1 MTLSKPTPTSA
12 STVVRTPKQRR
23 LDALYRAEQQRL
35 ATVRAALPP
44 EDRALLHVVHAQ
56 QTLEH
61 RRNGHAQAVIHCPI
75 GTRLLQTECHNN
87 TQRAWYFLTDAET
100 GEVWCVFILAST
112 HYLNRSLGGS
122 VGGGGDGGDGATAV
136 YPMRLLADTVVRHRH
151 NQPAD
156 VALAQRVQVHLHA
169 RRPLKVFR
177 RCDDNE
183 MEAIGYGRAA
193 GADGAF
199 VHTTVYPSVAAL
211 VQAYPMLA
219 KPKNARRAGHA
230 VGHPQVRFNLVVR
243 GTPWPTPNDEA
254 TDQTTPVTTV
264 SCASEDATPPP
275 RTLPTDDWPTLL
287 AVMGA
292 AK

>member
-12 STVVRTPKQRR
+12 PTVARTPKQRR
-23 LDALYRAEQQRL
+23 LDALYQAEQQRL
-35 ATVRAALPP
+35 ATVRAALAP

-56 QTLEH
+56 RTLEH

-87 TQRAWYFLTDAET
+87 TQRAWYFLTDTET

-112 HYLNRSLGGS
+112 HYLNRSHGES
-122 VGGGGDGGDGATAV
+122 VGDS
-136 YPMRLLADTVVRHRH
+136 MRLLADTVVRHAH

-156 VALAQRVQVHLHA
+156 VALAQQVQAHLQA

-193 GADGAF
+193 GAGGAF
-199 VHTTVYPSVAAL
+199 VHTTAYPSVAAL

-219 KPKNARRAGHA
+219 KPKNARRAGNA
-230 VGHPQVRFNLVVR
+230 VGHPQVRFDLVVR
-243 GTPWPTPNDEA
+243 STPWLAPDDEA
-254 TDQTTPVTTV
+254 TDHAAPAPTV
-264 SCASEDATPPP
+264 SHASDDTPPP
-275 RTLPTDDWPTLL
+275 PCTLSTDDWPTLL

>member
-1 MTLSKPTPTSA
+1 MTLSKPKPAPTVA
-12 STVVRTPKQRR
+12 RTPKQRR

-35 ATVRAALPP
+35 ATVCAALAP

-56 QTLEH
+56 RTLEH

-87 TQRAWYFLTDAET
+87 TQRAWYFLIDTET

-112 HYLNRSLGGS
+112 HYLNRSHCGS
-122 VGGGGDGGDGATAV
+122 VGGVD
-136 YPMRLLADTVVRHRH
+136 PMHLLADTVVRHAH

-156 VALAQRVQVHLHA
+156 VALAQRVQAHLQA

-183 MEAIGYGRAA
+183 MEAIGYGRPA
-193 GADGAF
+193 GAGGAF
-199 VHTTVYPSVAAL
+199 VHTTAYPSVAAL

-219 KPKNARRAGHA
+219 KPKNARRAGNA
-230 VGHPQVRFNLVVR
+230 VGHPQVRFDLVVR
-243 GTPWPTPNDEA
+243 GTPWPAPDDEA
-254 TDQTTPVTTV
+254 TDHAAPAPTV
-264 SCASEDATPPP
+264 SHASDDASPSP
-275 RTLPTDDWPTLL
+275 RTQATDDWPTLL

>member
-12 STVVRTPKQRR
+12 PTVARTSKQRR
-23 LDALYRAEQQRL
+23 LDALYQAEQQRL
-35 ATVRAALPP
+35 ATVRAALAP

-56 QTLEH
+56 RTLEH

-87 TQRAWYFLTDAET
+87 TQRAWYFVTDTET

-112 HYLNRSLGGS
+112 HYLNRSLGGG
-122 VGGGGDGGDGATAV
+122 VGGGGDGSIAAAA
-136 YPMRLLADTVVRHRH
+136 PMRLLADTVVRHAY

-156 VALAQRVQVHLHA
+156 VALAQRVQAHLQA

-193 GADGAF
+193 GAGGAF
-199 VHTTVYPSVAAL
+199 VHTTAYPSVAAL

-219 KPKNARRAGHA
+219 KPKNARRAGNA
-230 VGHPQVRFNLVVR
+230 VGHPQVRFDLVVR
-243 GTPWPTPNDEA
+243 STPWPPPDDEA
-254 TDQTTPVTTV
+254 TDHAAPVPTV
-264 SCASEDATPPP
+264 SHASDDTPP
-275 RTLPTDDWPTLL
+275 RTLHTDDWSTLL

>member
-12 STVVRTPKQRR
+12 PTVARTPRQRR
-23 LDALYRAEQQRL
+23 LDALYQAEQQRL
-35 ATVRAALPP
+35 ATVRAALAP

-56 QTLEH
+56 RTLEH

-87 TQRAWYFLTDAET
+87 TQRAWYFLKDAET

-112 HYLNRSLGGS
+112 HYLNRSHGGS
-122 VGGGGDGGDGATAV
+122 VGG
-136 YPMRLLADTVVRHRH
+136 PMRLLADTVVRHAH

-156 VALAQRVQVHLHA
+156 VALAQRVQAHLQA

-193 GADGAF
+193 GAGGAF
-199 VHTTVYPSVAAL
+199 VHTTAYPSVAAL

-219 KPKNARRAGHA
+219 KPKNARRAGNA
-230 VGHPQVRFNLVVR
+230 VGHPQVRFDLVVR
-243 GTPWPTPNDEA
+243 STPWLAPDDEA
-254 TDQTTPVTTV
+254 TDHAAPAPTV
-264 SCASEDATPPP
+264 SHASDDASPPP
-275 RTLPTDDWPTLL
+275 CTQAIDDWPTLL

>member
-1 MTLSKPTPTSA
+1 MTLSKPTHTPA
-12 STVVRTPKQRR
+12 PAVARTPKQRR

-44 EDRALLHVVHAQ
+44 EDRTLLYVVHAQ

-87 TQRAWYFLTDAET
+87 TQRAWYFLTDTET

-112 HYLNRSLGGS
+112 HYLNRSHSES
-122 VGGGGDGGDGATAV
+122 VGD
-136 YPMRLLADTVVRHRH
+136 PMRLLADTVVRHAH

-156 VALAQRVQVHLHA
+156 VALAQRVQAHLQA

-193 GADGAF
+193 GAGGAF
-199 VHTTVYPSVAAL
+199 VHTTAYPSVAAL

-219 KPKNARRAGHA
+219 KPKNARRAGNA
-230 VGHPQVRFNLVVR
+230 VGHPQVRFDLVVR
-243 GTPWPTPNDEA
+243 STPWPAPDDEA
-254 TDQTTPVTTV
+254 TDHAAPVPTV
-264 SCASEDATPPP
+264 SHASDDTPP
-275 RTLPTDDWPTLL
+275 RTLPTNDWATLL

>member
-1 MTLSKPTPTSA
+1 MTLSKPTHTPAPTVA
-12 STVVRTPKQRR
+12 RTPKQRR

-35 ATVRAALPP
+35 ATVRAALAP

-87 TQRAWYFLTDAET
+87 TQRAWYFLTDTET

-112 HYLNRSLGGS
+112 HYLNRSHGGS
-122 VGGGGDGGDGATAV
+122 VGGGDGSIAV
-136 YPMRLLADTVVRHRH
+136 AAAVDPMRLLADTVVRHAH

-156 VALAQRVQVHLHA
+156 VALAQRVQAHLQA

-193 GADGAF
+193 GAGGAF
-199 VHTTVYPSVAAL
+199 VHTTAYPSVAAL

-219 KPKNARRAGHA
+219 KPKNARRAGNA
-230 VGHPQVRFNLVVR
+230 VGHPQVRFDLVVR
-243 GTPWPTPNDEA
+243 STPWSTPDDEA
-254 TDQTTPVTTV
+254 TDHAAPTTTV
-264 SCASEDATPPP
+264 SHASQDASPPP
-275 RTLPTDDWPTLL
+275 CTSPADDWPTLL

>member
-1 MTLSKPTPTSA
+1 MTLSKPKPTSVP
-12 STVVRTPKQRR
+12 TVARTPKQRR
-23 LDALYRAEQQRL
+23 LDALYQAEQQRL
-35 ATVRAALPP
+35 ATVRAALAP

-56 QTLEH
+56 RTLEH

-87 TQRAWYFLTDAET
+87 TQRAWYFLTDTET

-112 HYLNRSLGGS
+112 HYLNRSHGGR
-122 VGGGGDGGDGATAV
+122 VGGGGDGRIASAAPT
-136 YPMRLLADTVVRHRH
+136 RLLADTVVRHAH

-156 VALAQRVQVHLHA
+156 VALAQRVQAHLQA

-183 MEAIGYGRAA
+183 MEAIGYGRAV

-219 KPKNARRAGHA
+219 RPKNARRAGNA
-230 VGHPQVRFNLVVR
+230 IGHPQVRFDLVVR
-243 GTPWPTPNDEA
+243 GTPWPTPDDEA
-254 TDQTTPVTTV
+254 TDHAAPVTTL
-264 SCASEDATPPP
+264 SHALEDTSPP
-275 RTLPTDDWPTLL
+275 RTLPTDDWATLL

>member
-1 MTLSKPTPTSA
+1 MTLSKPTPSTAPTVARTS
-12 STVVRTPKQRR
+12 KQRR
-23 LDALYRAEQQRL
+23 LDALYQAEQQRL
-35 ATVRAALPP
+35 ATVRAALAP

-87 TQRAWYFLTDAET
+87 TQRAWYFLPDTET
-100 GEVWCVFILAST
+100 GEVWCGFILAST
-112 HYLNRSLGGS
+112 HYLNRSHGGS
-122 VGGGGDGGDGATAV
+122 VGGGGNVAAD
-136 YPMRLLADTVVRHRH
+136 PMRLLADTVVRHAH

-156 VALAQRVQVHLHA
+156 VALAQRVQAHLKA

-193 GADGAF
+193 GAGGAF
-199 VHTTVYPSVAAL
+199 VHTTTYPSVAAL

-219 KPKNARRAGHA
+219 KPKNARRAGNA
-230 VGHPQVRFNLVVR
+230 VGHPQVRFDLVVR
-243 GTPWPTPNDEA
+243 DTPWPAPDDEA
-254 TDQTTPVTTV
+254 TDHTAPTPTM
-264 SCASEDATPPP
+264 SHASEDASPPLHTPA
-275 RTLPTDDWPTLL
+275 TDWPTLL